1 MKFGKNL
8 VLNVFIYAVGFLPT
22 SLSPSS
28 GLVFLRELL
37 IIWDFLCDSTSQN
50 LYEEMSEYI
59 CDLPKSH

>member
-1 MKFGKNL
+1 MKFGKIWSL
-8 VLNVFIYAVGFLPT
+8 FFLIYTVGFLPT

-28 GLVFLRELL
+28 GLGFLRELL
-37 IIWDFLCDSTSQN
+37 IIWDFPCDSALQN